1 MNGVMTQQSANAQSR
16 RTITTVG
23 FIAALLVGV
32 GLAVFSDPKA
42 QQVGPE
48 PPSSAAKPAPAKA
61 ATASP
66 KPKREKRKAPEPAP
80 AEITWDD
87 PPEWKRLPRSG
98 MRYASYDIPSVKGD
112 PRGGELNVFI
122 LSGDV
127 EANIQRW
134 MGEFSKFDP
143 KTVVR
148 TNRTVNNM
156 KQATVEIPKGHFN
169 GGMGDTKA
177 SDNYGLLGGIIEAPS
192 GSMFFF
198 KLTGPSPVLK
208 AARNPFY
215 KMLDSARVDPNAAP
229 PPAAAP
235 AASPATSP
243 GTAPAGAPG
252 QP

>member
-1 MNGVMTQQSANAQSR
+1 MTQQSATALSR
-16 RTITTVG
+16 RTLTTIG

-32 GLAVFSDPKA
+32 GLALFSDPKA
-42 QQVGPE
+42 KHVGPE
-48 PPSSAAKPAPAKA
+48 PRSSAAAPAPAKA
-61 ATASP
+61 ATASA
-66 KPKREKRKAPEPAP
+66 KPKREKRKPPEPTP
-80 AEITWDD
+80 AEIIWDD

-98 MRYASYDIPSVKGD
+98 MRYASYEIPAAKGD

-148 TNRTVNNM
+148 TNRTVNEM
-156 KQATVEIPKGHFN
+156 KQATVEIPKGHFD
-169 GGMGDTKA
+169 GGMGDTKGG
-177 SDNYGLLGGIIEAPS
+177 DNFGLLGGIIEAPS
-192 GSMFFF
+192 GSKFFF
-198 KLTGPSPVLK
+198 KLTGPSPVVK
-208 AARNPFY
+208 AARSPFH

-229 PPAAAP
+229 PPAASAVPAP
-235 AASPATSP
+235 AASAVP
-243 GTAPAGAPG
+243 APAGAPS

>member
-1 MNGVMTQQSANAQSR
+1 MTQQSATAAQSR
-16 RTITTVG
+16 RTLTTVA

-32 GLAVFSDPKA
+32 GLAVFSDPKGK
-42 QQVGPE
+42 QVGPE
-48 PPSSAAKPAPAKA
+48 PPSSTAAPAPAAPTKPAKA
-61 ATASP
+61 
-66 KPKREKRKAPEPAP
+66 KPKREKRKPPEPTP
-80 AEITWDD
+80 GEITWDD

-98 MRYASYDIPSVKGD
+98 MRYASYDIPAVKGD
-112 PRGGELNVFI
+112 ARGGELNVFI

-156 KQATVEIPKGHFN
+156 KQATVEIPKGHFD
-169 GGMGDTKA
+169 GGMGDTKGGE
-177 SDNYGLLGGIIEAPS
+177 NFGLLGGIIEAPS

-198 KLTGPSPVLK
+198 KLTGPSPVVK
-208 AARNPFY
+208 AARKPFY
-215 KMLDSARVDPNAAP
+215 KMLDSARVDPNVPP

-235 AASPATSP
+235 AASPAP
-243 GTAPAGAPG
+243 APEGAPS